1 MNYLAHF
8 YLSDQTP
15 QGFVGSILGDFV
27 RGNSYKYF
35 PETIAFEIEMHR
47 KIDGFTDLHSVVRQS
62 KKRVS
67 ANRGKFA
74 GVLVDM
80 FYDHFF
86 AVNFENY
93 SQISLKDFSAEV
105 YNALDSHQNFLPE
118 DFRRKI
124 TAIAEF
130 DLLGSY
136 QTIEG
141 IGLALYRISKRLKRE
156 NNLSEGIF
164 DLKNNYPQIQ
174 EDFEIFFPQ
183 LIEFVEN
190 ERKKDNLF
198 DDSIIN
204 GDN

>member
-27 RGNSYKYF
+27 RGSSYKNF
-35 PETIAFEIEMHR
+35 PAKIAVEIEMHR
-47 KIDGFTDLHSVVRQS
+47 KIDSFTDVHSIVKQS
-62 KKRVS
+62 KRRIS

-74 GVLVDM
+74 VLVDM

-86 AVNFENY
+86 AVNFETYANV
-93 SQISLKDFSAEV
+93 SLEDFSREV
-105 YNALDSHQNFLPE
+105 YKALHSQQEFLPE
-118 DFRRKI
+118 DFRGKI

-136 QTIEG
+136 KTLDG

-156 NNLSEGIF
+156 NNLPEGIF
-164 DLKNNYPQIQ
+164 DLKNNYD
-174 EDFEIFFPQ
+174 EFAKDFAIFFPE
-183 LIEFVEN
+183 LIDFVQT
-190 ERKKDNLF
+190 ERNK
-198 DDSIIN
+198 
-204 GDN
+204 

>member
-27 RGNSYKYF
+27 RGNLKGKF
-35 PETIAFEIEMHR
+35 TETIEREIGIHR
-47 KIDGFTDLHSVVRQS
+47 KIDSFTDVHAIVKQS
-62 KKRVS
+62 KRRVS

-93 SQISLKDFSAEV
+93 SNISLKDFSTEV
-105 YNALDSHQNFLPE
+105 YKALHSQQEFLPE

-136 QTIEG
+136 KTVEG

-156 NNLSEGIF
+156 NNLPEGIF
-164 DLKNNYPQIQ
+164 DLKNNYN
-174 EDFEIFFPQ
+174 ELAKDFAIFFPE
-183 LIEFVEN
+183 LINFVQT
-190 ERKKDNLF
+190 ERKR
-198 DDSIIN
+198 
-204 GDN
+204 

>member
-27 RGNSYKYF
+27 RGNFVGKFTQIIEY
-35 PETIAFEIEMHR
+35 EIQMHR
-47 KIDGFTDLHSVVRQS
+47 KIDSFTDVHSIVKQS
-62 KKRVS
+62 KRRVS
-67 ANRGKFA
+67 ANRGKLA

-86 AVNFENY
+86 AVNFETY
-93 SQISLKDFSAEV
+93 SNIPLKEFSAEV
-105 YNALDSHQNFLPE
+105 YQALHAQQEFLPE

-124 TAIAEF
+124 TAIADF

-136 QTIEG
+136 ITLDG

-164 DLKNNYPQIQ
+164 DLKNNYN
-174 EDFEIFFPQ
+174 ELSKDFAAFFPE

-190 ERKKDNLF
+190 QRK
-198 DDSIIN
+198 ITVI
-204 GDN
+204 

>member
-15 QGFVGSILGDFV
+15 EGFVGSILGDFV
-27 RGNSYKYF
+27 RGSLYKNF

-47 KIDGFTDLHSVVRQS
+47 KIDSFTDLHSIVKQS
-62 KKRVS
+62 KRRVS

-86 AVNFENY
+86 AVDFEIY
-93 SQISLKDFSAEV
+93 SNIPLKDFSAEV
-105 YNALDSHQNFLPE
+105 YKALHSRQEFLPE
-118 DFRRKI
+118 DFRRQI

-136 QTIEG
+136 KTLDG
-141 IGLALYRISKRLKRE
+141 IGLALYRISKRLKRK
-156 NNLSEGIF
+156 NNLPEGIF
-164 DLKNNYPQIQ
+164 DLKNNYN
-174 EDFEIFFPQ
+174 ELAKDFAVFFPE
-183 LIEFVEN
+183 LIEFVRT
-190 ERKKDNLF
+190 ERKRSNHT
-198 DDSIIN
+198 
-204 GDN
+204 

>member
-27 RGNSYKYF
+27 RGSSYKNF
-35 PETIAFEIEMHR
+35 PATIAFEIEMHR
-47 KIDGFTDLHSVVRQS
+47 KIDSFTDVHSIVKQS
-62 KKRVS
+62 KRRVS

-86 AVNFENY
+86 AVNFETYANV
-93 SQISLKDFSAEV
+93 SLKDFSREV
-105 YNALDSHQNFLPE
+105 YQALHSQQEFLPE

-136 QTIEG
+136 KTLDG

-156 NNLSEGIF
+156 NNLPEGIF
-164 DLKNNYPQIQ
+164 DLKNNYD
-174 EDFEIFFPQ
+174 ELAKDFAIFFPE
-183 LIEFVEN
+183 LIDFVQTA
-190 ERKKDNLF
+190 RKR
-198 DDSIIN
+198 
-204 GDN
+204 